1 MSVYDYLAN
10 YVFYVR
16 LIMQMIQ
23 MFVYELWLLCKSWF
37 MYSIWIMLR
46 IMCMNFATH
55 FVFELLSEL

>member
-23 MFVYELWLLCKSWF
+23 MFVYELWLNFGL
-37 MYSIWIMLR
+37 IWIMLR